1 MSRNK
6 SVLAHAAVLSAN
18 LIYGANYSIAKQVM
32 PEYIQ
37 PFGFILLRVLFTATV
52 FLMASHIFFKEK
64 IQSADHI
71 RFFLCALFGVAINQ
85 LLFFK
90 GLDITT
96 PINAAL
102 IMTTNPIM
110 VLLAASMI
118 LKDRITSY
126 RITGIVLGLVGAT
139 GLILWKNTGS
149 LSNEGWSGDLM
160 ILINSLSFGIFLIIV
175 KPMMTKYK
183 TTTVMKWI
191 FLYGTLLVLPF
202 GWTEFNAIEWN
213 RFDTNIWLLTA
224 FVVIGTTS
232 LAYLFNTYALK
243 NLSPTEV
250 SVYIYLQP
258 LFAVLFAILLGQDRL
273 QSAHIWSA
281 ILIFSGVYL
290 ASDRISAAKHK

>member
-1 MSRNK
+1 
-6 SVLAHAAVLSAN
+6 
-18 LIYGANYSIAKQVM
+18 
-32 PEYIQ
+32 
-37 PFGFILLRVLFTATV
+37 
-52 FLMASHIFFKEK
+52 
-64 IQSADHI
+64 
-71 RFFLCALFGVAINQ
+71 
-85 LLFFK
+85 
-90 GLDITT
+90 
-96 PINAAL
+96 
-102 IMTTNPIM
+102 
-110 VLLAASMI
+110 
-118 LKDRITSY
+118 
-126 RITGIVLGLVGAT
+126 
-139 GLILWKNTGS
+139 
-149 LSNEGWSGDLM
+149 M

-213 RFDTNIWLLTA
+213 RFDTTIWLLTA

-273 QSAHIWSA
+273 QSAHMWSA